1 MKNYKT
7 ILQEAV
13 TETTIN
19 KSKFIGYSKP
29 VRDEAEALQF
39 IELIRKRHWDASH
52 NVPVYLIGENYSIQ
66 RYSDDG
72 EPSGT
77 AGVPILEMLKK
88 EGVTNLCIVI
98 TRYFGGVKLGTGGL
112 VRAYTDSAKEVL
124 TASQIVDKKVK
135 VLLKCL
141 SSYHLHG
148 KIQNYILTN
157 DDIILNDVT
166 FLEAVTTTIYVDPD
180 HEATVIENLI
190 NLTAGNIEIERV
202 DELYLMICDG
212 KVLEDLVI

>member
-7 ILQEAV
+7 ILEEAI
-13 TETTIN
+13 TETTIS

-29 VRDEAEALQF
+29 VKDETEAIQF
-39 IELIRKRHWDASH
+39 VEQIRKKHWDASH
-52 NVPVYLIGENYSIQ
+52 NVPVYLIGDNYEVQ

-98 TRYFGGVKLGTGGL
+98 TRYFGGIKLGTGGL
-112 VRAYTDSAKEVL
+112 VRAYTESAKEVL
-124 TASQIVDKKVK
+124 IASQIVDKRVK

-148 KIQNYILTN
+148 KIQNYILTC
-157 DDIILNDVT
+157 DEIILNDVT
-166 FLEAVTTTIYVDPD
+166 FLEAVTTTIFVEPD
-180 HEATVIENLI
+180 HETSVIEALV

-202 DELYLMICDG
+202 DELYLTIHDG
-212 KVLEDLVI
+212 KVLACPVI